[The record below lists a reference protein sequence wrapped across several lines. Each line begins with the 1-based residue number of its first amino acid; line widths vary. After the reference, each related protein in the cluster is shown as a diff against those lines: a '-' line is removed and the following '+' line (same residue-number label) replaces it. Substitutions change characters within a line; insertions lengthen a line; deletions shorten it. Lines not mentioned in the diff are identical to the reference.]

1 MSGNLIKAALI
12 AAVVILFA
20 AAHNASRAAV
30 ATPECLAG
38 AFKAKTETIDYNINL
53 TSGDFMNVP
62 GTGIAFTQAA
72 IGCVLLM
79 FSSAVETE
87 NNQIKLRA
95 VIDGGAYVA
104 EPREVNFTAN
114 FDTYRATRAFNFVFR
129 AIPAGNHTAVVQ
141 ARPSFASGSGKLGE
155 RSTVVFYRK

>member
-1 MSGNLIKAALI
+1 MSGKLIQTALI
-12 AAVVILFA
+12 AAVVILSA

-30 ATPECLAG
+30 ATPECLFG
-38 AFKAKTETIDYNINL
+38 AFKAKTETVDYNINIA
-53 TSGDFMNVP
+53 SSDFMNVP

-72 IGCVLLM
+72 TGCVLLM
-79 FSSAVETE
+79 FSSAVETD

-114 FDTYRATRAFNFVFR
+114 FDSYTAARAFNFVFR

-141 ARPSFASGSGKLGE
+141 ARPSFGSGSGKLGE